1 MERNNSSTCSQQPDV
16 AAGALRRLE
25 VLYVGGQRGERVRV
39 GRGASCPGRPARV
52 CAWCPDI
59 SSRCTRHHLAAHAVC
74 PGSMCW
80 VGNHTCAGATTHVLG
95 GQPHMCW
102 GNHTRQFKTLA
113 RQAGIYRYGC
123 MPSSRPHCA
132 CPRFIACLRWPR
144 CYRCPQC
151 SIS

>member
-80 VGNHTCAGATTHVLG
+80 VGNHTCAGATTHASSK
-95 GQPHMCW
+95 PW
-102 GNHTRQFKTLA
+102 LA
-113 RQAGIYRYGC
+113 RPESIATAACQAVAHTVHAHALLLVYGG
-123 MPSSRPHCA
+123 PGAIGALNAPYPDGAVLRSR
-132 CPRFIACLRWPR
+132 RV
-144 CYRCPQC
+144 
-151 SIS
+151 